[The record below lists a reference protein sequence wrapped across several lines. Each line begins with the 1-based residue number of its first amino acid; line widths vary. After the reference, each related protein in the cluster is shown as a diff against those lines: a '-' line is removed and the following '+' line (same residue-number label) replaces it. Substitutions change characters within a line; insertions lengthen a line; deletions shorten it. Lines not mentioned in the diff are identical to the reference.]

1 MSSRRRTFPS
11 IVPVLEQ
18 DRLDMG
24 VTAQD
29 RHQFRPA
36 IASKADNSY
45 GCPHWLNI
53 HLHE

>member
-1 MSSRRRTFPS
+1 MASRRGTFTG
-11 IVPVLEQ
+11 VMPVLKQ
-18 DRLDMG
+18 DGLDVS

-45 GCPHWLNI
+45 GPHWLNI